1 LILSELS
8 GYLAQRRQAPLVD
21 LAHRFDSSPEALRA
35 MLEVLT
41 RKGRV
46 RRIDNGAAC
55 ASGCCKCDPASVE
68 TYEWIDPAGET
79 GHRASNPSP
88 TSGG

>member
-1 LILSELS
+1 MILSELS

-35 MLEVLT
+35 MLEVLA

-46 RRIDNGAAC
+46 RRIENGAAC
-55 ASGCCKCDPASVE
+55 ASGCCKCDQASVE
-68 TYEWIDPAGET
+68 TYEWVDPAGKTEP
-79 GHRASNPSP
+79 RASNPTQ

>member
-46 RRIDNGAAC
+46 RRIENGAAC

-68 TYEWIDPAGET
+68 TYEWVGPAAET
-79 GHRASNPSP
+79 EHRASSP
-88 TSGG
+88 TQTSGG